1 MLPVPERLYLV
12 IYTMKPTA
20 AAKLN
25 YILQYQLCKNN
36 VLLKCFCLFFQLIHK
51 AGKKEEQYNLVA
63 PLQIPTFSS
72 PKTIF
77 ACFRVASTGERNS
90 RKFLGFFC
98 FFCFFSQSGLR
109 KFRNYEC
116 QEWKN
121 NRNLLLNQIHQDH
134 RI

>member
-51 AGKKEEQYNLVA
+51 AGKKEKQYNLVA

-98 FFCFFSQSGLR
+98 FFSQSGLR